1 MWEAALRLE
10 LEGCL
15 ETDLLQL
22 LELLAEVAAFPW
34 ITVVE
39 SLAATGTLLSGQS
52 QPSVRG
58 EKLTVLP
65 GAKLELQK
73 ACVCHCQPGCLL
85 IVQGFSDEVSA
96 GLTNEML

>member
-1 MWEAALRLE
+1 MALRSNSQENQTGSVWEAALRLE

-58 EKLTVLP
+58 
-65 GAKLELQK
+65 G
-73 ACVCHCQPGCLL
+73 
-85 IVQGFSDEVSA
+85 S
-96 GLTNEML
+96 